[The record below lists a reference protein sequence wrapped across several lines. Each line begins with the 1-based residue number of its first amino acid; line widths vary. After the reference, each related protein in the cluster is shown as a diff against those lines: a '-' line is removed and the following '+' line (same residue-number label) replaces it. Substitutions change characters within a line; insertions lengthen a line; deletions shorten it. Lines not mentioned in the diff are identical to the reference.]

1 MSWCPV
7 VRGVL
12 LGLLIVAVWDWTDI
26 LILLQHCTLTANSTV
41 AAGEVIPDYTVI
53 YSNGLRRVDKRGVSD
68 LKNKAQARQIDVLRR
83 MIPSNP
89 AKFQ

>member
-1 MSWCPV
+1 MLQLCLLLV
-7 VRGVL
+7 VVVL
-12 LGLLIVAVWDWTDI
+12 DWTGLWTDV
-26 LILLQHCTLTANSTV
+26 LILSQHCTLTANSTV
-41 AAGEVIPDYTVI
+41 AAGEIIPDYTVI
-53 YSNGLRRVDKRGVSD
+53 YSNGLRRVDRRGVSD